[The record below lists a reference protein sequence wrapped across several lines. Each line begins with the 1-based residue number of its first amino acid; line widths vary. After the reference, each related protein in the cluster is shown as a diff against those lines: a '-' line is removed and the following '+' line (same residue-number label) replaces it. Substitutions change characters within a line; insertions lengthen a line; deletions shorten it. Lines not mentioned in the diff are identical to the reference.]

1 MVWCGMAHLGIPG
14 IMSLKFPFPS
24 RSILFSNSRSLPIK
38 RKWIFNFP
46 SRSWE
51 PKSPSRS
58 PLDGYGAEWVLED
71 DDLIVDDDNGQ
82 GWVLGALRQPWG
94 SSAAAHYQ
102 IIISLIHL
110 SLFIFW
116 QGYKKET
123 HIPIFDKVSCFGKDF
138 ARLDSSS

>member
-1 MVWCGMAHLGIPG
+1 MIPVSRDSGIT
-14 IMSLKFPFPS
+14 SLKFPFPWHFK
-24 RSILFSNSRSLPIK
+24 IPVK
-38 RKWIFNFP
+38 RESFPGNVIFNFP